1 MPSASSPVDKP
12 SKPRLT
18 PARPAGAEEGEAY
31 LPRIPWRWV
40 LLGTISVAT
49 VIGGQML
56 SSRKKADALRSQ
68 IVQVHEQQLAEP
80 ARRYLAFRGKLE
92 SWIAAAA
99 SRTPDSY
106 ADKRLRITGLRS
118 GKGLYL
124 RLPAKDAG
132 SAKGIAKAA
141 KVMEG
146 DLVASCL
153 GLVPASARG
162 LWEKGE
168 FLTPEWLASV
178 RKDEGVMQ
186 LRVTDEVLARH
197 IKADLPAVLHM
208 LRSDWFLLAL
218 EQGPSRRTD
227 PVDVFLWDLRS
238 GDQLLRGRVQPSGV
252 LLSARIASAGS
263 TQRQALPTD
272 PHGGA
277 ADDCSLAAQI
287 KQLAGIPAVSVEN
300 MPGVPAAPNAATKS
314 SPTAP
319 AAPAAPAKPTPLAED
334 ETPVVDAP
342 PTAP

>member
-1 MPSASSPVDKP
+1 MSSATSPADKP

-18 PARPAGAEEGEAY
+18 PARPAAADECAGY

-40 LLGTISVAT
+40 ILGAISVAT
-49 VIGGQML
+49 LVAGYTL
-56 SSRKKADALRSQ
+56 SERKKADALRSQ

-80 ARRYLAFRGKLE
+80 ARRYLAFRAKLE
-92 SWIAAAA
+92 SWIVGAA
-99 SRTPDSY
+99 SKQPDSY

-132 SAKGIAKAA
+132 TAKGIAKAA
-141 KVMEG
+141 GSMEG

-162 LWEKGE
+162 LWEKGD

-178 RKDEGVMQ
+178 RKDEGVMK

-197 IKADLPAVLHM
+197 IRADLPAVLNM

-218 EQGPSRRTD
+218 EQGPSRRQGA
-227 PVDVFLWDLRS
+227 VDVFLWDLRS

-252 LLSARIASAGS
+252 LLSARIASAGA
-263 TQRQALPTD
+263 TERQALPTD
-272 PHGGA
+272 PHGAA

-300 MPGVPAAPNAATKS
+300 MPGVPVAPTAAAPG
-314 SPTAP
+314 AP
-319 AAPAAPAKPTPLAED
+319 AAPP
-334 ETPVVDAP
+334 AP
-342 PTAP
+342 PAPPPADEAPIVAP